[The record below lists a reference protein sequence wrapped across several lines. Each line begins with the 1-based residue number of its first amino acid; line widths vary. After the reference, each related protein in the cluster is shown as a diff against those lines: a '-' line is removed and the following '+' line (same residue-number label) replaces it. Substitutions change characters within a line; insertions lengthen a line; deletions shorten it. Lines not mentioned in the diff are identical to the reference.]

1 MNFLSSLAL
10 AHVGQQQKAEI
21 DSVLSQYFANI
32 LTQFMPE
39 FGVMFHLAPDALM
52 KFAKLRELNESGIA
66 FECPPEL
73 LDANSVPRNS
83 YIQCLFG
90 NSATLPVQDAFNVVL
105 LFALNA
111 TNEHYYS
118 NDNDALNIIV
128 CDFYHELH
136 NHLYTLPTS
145 GQIHRLID

>member
-1 MNFLSSLAL
+1 
-10 AHVGQQQKAEI
+10 
-21 DSVLSQYFANI
+21 
-32 LTQFMPE
+32 
-39 FGVMFHLAPDALM
+39 MFHFAPEELL
-52 KFAKLRELNESGIA
+52 KFTKLRELNESGIV
-66 FECPPEL
+66 FECLPEL